1 MSSDEVVRIEGTAP
15 SWEGSLE
22 AWADYARKLKEV
34 EEARRLPEAPPWDTL
49 GRAICEAA
57 DAYRRAQALAA
68 QAFAEAGA
76 YATGAYL
83 KQMADV
89 KEQVEGWEDD

>member
-34 EEARRLPEAPPWDTL
+34 EEAPPLPPPPRSERSGEGVTVCAACRAPWDTEL
-49 GRAICEAA
+49 GCTK
-57 DAYRRAQALAA
+57 Y
-68 QAFAEAGA
+68 
-76 YATGAYL
+76 T
-83 KQMADV
+83 KH
-89 KEQVEGWEDD
+89 EDSEHIID